1 MARSLKAL
9 ILRRLLLT
17 IPILFGVSLIAFAFV
32 AFAPQS
38 PAIARLQTTNPE
50 AIAELE
56 ESMGLHR
63 PLYVQYVDWLTSVMT
78 GDFGQSLVRRQDV
91 GQILFDRMLI
101 SGQLAIF
108 GILWMVFLAGTLGF
122 VSAFNRNKLQDHVAR
137 VYAVLGIS
145 IPDFVVGIFLLLVFT
160 AHLGWLPAGGFAS
173 LREDGLVVY
182 LRHMLLPS
190 YTVGFLFTAIV
201 MRMFRGDLLETMN
214 KEHVK
219 AAKAMGVPRYKIIL
233 QDITK
238 PAVIPTLTTIGMS
251 ISILISGVVITEIVF
266 AIPGL
271 GRLLVNSVFDGD
283 FTIIQGAILVVA
295 MIFVVANV
303 VVDLL
308 YYYLDPRIRVRGD

>member
-9 ILRRLLLT
+9 LIRRLLLT
-17 IPILFGVSLIAFAFV
+17 IPILFGVSVLAFIFV

-50 AIAELE
+50 AIAQLE
-56 ESMGLHR
+56 ESMGLNR
-63 PLYVQYVDWLTSVMT
+63 PLHVQYVDWLTSVLT
-78 GDFGQSLVRRQDV
+78 GDLGQSLVKDQQV
-91 GQILFDRMLI
+91 STLLYDRIVI

-108 GILWMVFLAGTLGF
+108 AVVWMVILAGSLGF
-122 VSAFNRNKLQDHVAR
+122 ISAFNRNKIQDHIAR

-145 IPDFVVGIFLLLVFT
+145 VPDFVVGILLLLIFAV
-160 AHLGWLPAGGFAS
+160 HLEWLPAGGFVPLS
-173 LREDGLVVY
+173 EGVGTY
-182 LRHMLLPS
+182 LKHMILPS

-201 MRMFRGDLLETMN
+201 MRMFRGDLLEMMN

-219 AAKAMGVPRYKIIL
+219 AAKAMGVPRYKVVL

-271 GRLLVNSVFDGD
+271 GRLLVNAVFDGD
-283 FTIIQGAILVVA
+283 FTIIQGAVLIIALVFVTANLVVD
-295 MIFVVANV
+295 V
-303 VVDLL
+303 L
-308 YYYLDPRIRVRGD
+308 YYYLDPRIRMRGD

>member
-1 MARSLKAL
+1 MSRSLKAL
-9 ILRRLLLT
+9 LARRLLLT
-17 IPILFGVSLIAFAFV
+17 IPILFGVSVLAFIFV

-50 AIAELE
+50 AIAQLE
-56 ESMGLHR
+56 ESMGLNR
-63 PLYVQYVDWLTSVMT
+63 PLYVQYFDWLASALT
-78 GDFGQSLVRRQDV
+78 GDLGQSLVKDQQV
-91 GQILFDRMLI
+91 SSLLYDRIVI
-101 SGQLAIF
+101 SSQLAIF
-108 GILWMVFLAGTLGF
+108 GVLWMVVLAGSLGF
-122 VSAFNRNKLQDHVAR
+122 ISAFNRNKIQDHLAR

-145 IPDFVVGIFLLLVFT
+145 IPDFVVGIFLLLIFAVNFQ
-160 AHLGWLPAGGFAS
+160 WLPAGGFVP
-173 LREDGLVVY
+173 LQEGVGPY
-182 LRHMLLPS
+182 LKHILLPS

-201 MRMFRGDLLETMN
+201 MRMFRGDLLEIMN

-219 AAKAMGVPRYKIIL
+219 AAKAMGVPRYKIVL

-271 GRLLVNSVFDGD
+271 GRLLVNAVFDGD
-283 FTIIQGAILVVA
+283 FTIIQGAVLIIAIIFVTANLVVD
-295 MIFVVANV
+295 V
-303 VVDLL
+303 L

>member
-1 MARSLKAL
+1 MARNLKAL
-9 ILRRLLLT
+9 LVRRLLLT
-17 IPILFGVSLIAFAFV
+17 IPILFGVSVLAFIFV

-50 AIAELE
+50 AIAQLE
-56 ESMGLHR
+56 ESMGLNR
-63 PLYVQYVDWLTSVMT
+63 PLYVQYVDWLTSALT
-78 GDFGQSLVRRQDV
+78 GDLGQSLVKDQQV
-91 GQILFDRMLI
+91 STLLYDRILI
-101 SGQLAIF
+101 SGQFAIF
-108 GILWMVFLAGTLGF
+108 GVVWMVILASSLGF
-122 VSAFNRNKLQDHVAR
+122 ISAFNRNKIQDHIAR

-145 IPDFVVGIFLLLVFT
+145 IPDFVVGIFLLLIFAV
-160 AHLGWLPAGGFAS
+160 HLEWLPAGGFVP
-173 LREDGLVVY
+173 LREGVGTY
-182 LRHMLLPS
+182 LKHILLPS

-201 MRMFRGDLLETMN
+201 MRMFRGDLLEMMN

-219 AAKAMGVPRYKIIL
+219 AAKAMGVPKYKIVL

-271 GRLLVNSVFDGD
+271 GRLLVNAVFDGD
-283 FTIIQGAILVVA
+283 FTIIQGAVLIIAIIFVTANLVVD
-295 MIFVVANV
+295 V
-303 VVDLL
+303 L